1 LQLDLILEKDEGP
14 NLHAETLNVL
24 MSTKEMQILG
34 GRSLQR
40 PQSIG
45 ALWMTSLVYD
55 TAGHELVNIWQVDPH
70 DLSVYRSQ
78 APKYMVDPKL
88 RKELDLDL
96 QSKTA
101 WMLVQV
107 DVATQPAEERAN
119 STTRIFRMRCDESPS
134 KPYQGLWNFHNT
146 RSRNLSPSQTSTD
159 SDASSSD
166 ESSDDSSTDSDSDGG
181 SSIDGNEEDSHK
193 GHHDCLIIASDF
205 GRPTWLP
212 INTDRF
218 LWSRL
223 IGARHPTENIVALSY
238 KPGQV
243 DIIRE
248 GDRDSKKIRI
258 SENIPRAKGLALSR
272 GKFFGAFTY

>member
-1 LQLDLILEKDEGP
+1 LQLDLIVEKHEGP
-14 NLHAETLNVL
+14 TYHAEILNILV
-24 MSTKEMQILG
+24 STKEMQILG

-45 ALWMTSLVYD
+45 GLWMTSLVYD
-55 TAGHELVNIWQVDPH
+55 TAGQDFVNIWQVDPH

-78 APKYMVDPKL
+78 TSKSMVDPEL
-88 RKELDLDL
+88 RKELGLDV
-96 QSKTA
+96 QPKRTWTA
-101 WMLVQV
+101 VQV
-107 DVATQPAEERAN
+107 DATTQPTEERAN

-134 KPYQGLWNFHNT
+134 KPYQGLWSFQNT
-146 RSRNLSPSQTSTD
+146 RSRSVSPSQASTD

-166 ESSDDSSTDSDSDGG
+166 GSSDDSSTDSDSDGG
-181 SSIDGNEEDSHK
+181 SSIDGNEEDPNN
-193 GHHDCLIIASDF
+193 GRQDCLIIASDF

-218 LWSRL
+218 RWSRL
-223 IGARHPTENIVALSY
+223 IGARHPTEDIVALSY

-243 DIIRE
+243 DIIRD

-258 SENIPRAKGLALSR
+258 SENIPRAKGLAFSR
-272 GKFFGAFTY
+272 GKFFRSFVC